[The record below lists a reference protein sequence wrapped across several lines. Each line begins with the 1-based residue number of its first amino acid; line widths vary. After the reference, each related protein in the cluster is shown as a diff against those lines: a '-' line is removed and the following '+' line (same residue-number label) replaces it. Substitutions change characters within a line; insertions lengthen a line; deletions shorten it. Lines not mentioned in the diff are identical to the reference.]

1 MRQRSRNSCRVRT
14 CLSKGDPKAAVA
26 MKQFPPP
33 PLPPLPPVE
42 PEMVMVSEVPKNPRA
57 SVAVTVALPLS
68 TPVTIPLLFTV
79 KTEVLLLAQMYT
91 GRYRPRP

>member
-1 MRQRSRNSCRVRT
+1 
-14 CLSKGDPKAAVA
+14 

-79 KTEVLLLAQMYT
+79 KTEVLLLAQMYGEVPPEAVKVT
-91 GRYRPRP
+91 LSAGSSEVLEEVTVISFT